1 MSIYCRTLYVAHVF
15 YIIYKS
21 KNKNKKTIDLYIVH
35 YNLLKLLLTNNLYF
49 N

>member
-21 KNKNKKTIDLYIVH
+21 KNKNKKNYRSLHCSLQFIKITVD
-35 YNLLKLLLTNNLYF
+35 
-49 N
+49 